1 MYTGILFR
9 PDDLNVFM
17 PYVAFELNE
26 VLNLLCM
33 RNGKLIGPTHCDATM
48 PTVCNCNCNTGM
60 PVRLTEMK
68 SNSDVNKTFL
78 SRPRPRLFS

>member
-1 MYTGILFR
+1 M
-9 PDDLNVFM
+9 NVFM

-33 RNGKLIGPTHCDATM
+33 RNGKLIGR
-48 PTVCNCNCNTGM
+48 TVCNTGM

-68 SNSDVNKTFL
+68 YNAMVTRLIIPLLAYYSLKPSVVVDVVF
-78 SRPRPRLFS
+78 